1 MTSDPTPS
9 RSISPSP
16 ADDAELVRL
25 AGRIARFGGWS
36 VEIPSGE
43 AYWTTELYALFGYD
57 SEGGAPP
64 LAAAIE
70 MYPEDERPIVQ
81 AALERNIVE
90 KASSDFES
98 RIIGRDGREI
108 RVRIIGVPVLDDAG
122 EVVRVQGAIYDIT
135 EIVTER
141 ENRIAAQESLQRTLD
156 YIPDFVFFLDD
167 QWRITFANR
176 ALLAFLDLPA
186 ARLRSEPVWT
196 LIPELASGPFTN
208 GLNRAMHE
216 GASSTARA
224 RVEQFGVTIQGTAHP
239 LENGV
244 AVFARDV
251 TDEVEREREMDAVAA
266 VARQQAA
273 LIEAST
279 EAMLIEDL
287 DNVVLYWNQGAEQ
300 LYGWSA
306 EEAVGRNI
314 RELIYADPADFEGPG
329 AALLRDGRWFG
340 ELAQRTK
347 DGRTLVIECRWQVVL
362 DAEGRPE
369 KIFVVN
375 SDVTELRR
383 QQQALSR
390 AQRLD
395 SLGTLAGGIAHDLN
409 NVLTPLLMSV
419 QLMKAQ
425 SPRPDQSV
433 LLEGMEAAVRRGADM
448 VDQVLSFARGVD
460 GAREL
465 VDLTELVR
473 EVFTIVG
480 PSMPSSITVTSHLDP
495 VPPVM
500 GDRTQLLQVLLNL
513 VANARDSMADGGELT
528 VSMWTQSIREAERG
542 TTALE
547 PGPYVVITVDDTG
560 AGMSGPVLD
569 RIFEPFFTTKQLG
582 RGTGLG
588 LANTHAIVTSH
599 GGAITAH
606 SAEGSGSRFTVQLP
620 VATTGTPTSP
630 VPARPAPAE
639 AGSGELVLVVDD
651 EASIRDLVR
660 RALEADG
667 YRVLVAA
674 HGEEAVELLARRSHE
689 IAVVVTDV
697 IMPRMDGA
705 AVAAHVAEH
714 YPHVAVIAASAYP
727 GAGVLAELTA
737 SNVQHVLAKPFT
749 TDVLLGSVRSALRAR
764 A

>member
-1 MTSDPTPS
+1 MPTEAPEPPRTSPQ
-9 RSISPSP
+9 P
-16 ADDAELVRL
+16 ADDADLVRL

-43 AYWTTELYALFGYD
+43 AYWTSELYALFGYD
-57 SEGGAPP
+57 SEGGPPP
-64 LAAAIE
+64 LDAAIA
-70 MYPEDERPIVQ
+70 MYPEDQRPIVQ
-81 AALERNIVE
+81 AAIQRNIVE
-90 KASSDFES
+90 KVSTDLETVVID
-98 RIIGRDGREI
+98 RQGREL
-108 RVRIIGVPVLDDAG
+108 RVRIIGVPVLDEAG

-141 ENRIAAQESLQRTLD
+141 ENRIEAQQSLQRTLD
-156 YIPDFVFFLDD
+156 YIPEFVFFLDD

-176 ALLAFLDLPA
+176 ALRSFLDLPA
-186 ARLRSEPVWT
+186 ESLYSEPVWS
-196 LIPELASGPFTN
+196 LIPELAAGPFTN
-208 GLNRAMHE
+208 GLHRAMNE
-216 GASSTARA
+216 ATSSTARA
-224 RVEQFGVTIQGTAHP
+224 RVEQFGVTIEGTAHP

-251 TDEVEREREMDAVAA
+251 TDEVEREAEMDAVAA
-266 VARQQAA
+266 VAREQAA

-300 LYGWSA
+300 LYGWSS

-314 RELIYADPADFEGPG
+314 RELIYADPDDFEGPG

-340 ELAQRTK
+340 ELQQRTK
-347 DGRTLVIECRWQVVL
+347 DGRALIIECRWQVVL
-362 DAEGRPE
+362 DAEGRPA

-390 AQRLD
+390 AQRTE

-419 QLMKAQ
+419 QLLKAQ
-425 SPRPDQSV
+425 SPTPDQVV

-448 VDQVLSFARGVD
+448 VDQVLSFARGVE
-460 GAREL
+460 GVREL
-465 VDLTELVR
+465 VDLAEVVQEL
-473 EVFTIVG
+473 FTITL
-480 PSMPSSITVTSHLDP
+480 PTMPASITVTSHLDA
-495 VPPVM
+495 VPPVS

-513 VANARDSMADGGELT
+513 VANARDSMPEGGALT
-528 VSMWTQSIREAERG
+528 ISLWPQTIRQAERAS
-542 TTALE
+542 TPLE
-547 PGPYVVITVDDTG
+547 PGRYAVLTVEDTG
-560 AGMSGPVLD
+560 EGMSADVLD

-588 LANTHAIVTSH
+588 LANTQAIVTSH
-599 GGAITAH
+599 GGAISAH
-606 SAEGSGSRFTVQLP
+606 SEPGAGSRFTVQIPLAAQGTPKTP
-620 VATTGTPTSP
+620 VA
-630 VPARPAPAE
+630 VQPAPAA
-639 AGSGELVLVVDD
+639 AGSGELVLVADD

-660 RALEADG
+660 RALEAHG

-674 HGEEAVELLARRSHE
+674 DGAEAVQLLDERPDE
-689 IAVVVTDV
+689 VAVVITDV

-705 AVAAHVAEH
+705 AVAAHVAQH
-714 YPHVAVIAASAYP
+714 YPHVPVIAASAYP
-727 GAGVLAELTA
+727 GAGALDELSA
-737 SNVQHVLAKPFT
+737 SNVRDVLAKPFT
-749 TDVLLGSVRSALRAR
+749 AELLLRTVQGALKPTE
-764 A
+764 